1 MVLAVLVVAVD
12 PFATGERR
20 KLPGDSL
27 SGGLVTDDAVLGVKS
42 LTDNLRVNRSCRS
55 LRSASGPTHRVTLVH
70 IATESAAV
78 KGQIEASDKEGEHER
93 SDKPGRKGRP
103 VGVATAFILVL
114 VMIVMHGWSYLV
126 APEPLSFFFT
136 GASGNE

>member
-1 MVLAVLVVAVD
+1 MVLAVLIVAVD
-12 PFATGERR
+12 PFAAGERR
-20 KLPGDSL
+20 KLPGDAL
-27 SGGLVTDDAVLGVKS
+27 TVTLVADDAVLRVKS
-42 LTDNLRVNRSCRS
+42 LADDLGVNRSCRS
-55 LRSASGPTHRVTLVH
+55 LRSASGPTYRVTLVH

-93 SDKPGRKGRP
+93 SDKPGRQGRP